1 MKSLR
6 LSLAALLCIAA
17 PAVAFAQEEAKKP
30 APPEGGGTDVEM
42 EEDTPPEDME
52 GTSENPDAP
61 KQVNGEV
68 VEGPVAP
75 KAVRTGYPMEEVLRP
90 ITLPAVMTEIGLDV
104 RSNFDPVD
112 TEFGLRARFG
122 ITKQAQIGVRYGIGG
137 LYEDGVTMKSG
148 FNTGKAFGLDF
159 TYLVFDWMAGKITLP
174 MYVDPFAMAVTLG
187 APMKFVFKEKY
198 AIVALDDFL
207 EIRILKF
214 IPSLTNESA
223 NEFNVFEYN
232 RNTSLRSSNVYLR
245 VGGIYQMKPNMA
257 IKANLKQT
265 IPGGGDNEASTSN
278 ETPLGLEGI
287 FQFSP
292 NAKMDVTGRLGIEDL
307 ASPGETFGLVIA
319 AAYRI

>member
-6 LSLAALLCIAA
+6 LSLAAVLML
-17 PAVAFAQEEAKKP
+17 AVPSVALAQEEAKKP
-30 APPEGGGTDVEM
+30 AAEGGTDVEM

-61 KQVNGEV
+61 KNVNEEV
-68 VEGPVAP
+68 VEGPAAP
-75 KAVRTGYPMEEVLRP
+75 KAVRTGYPIEEVLRP

-137 LYEDGVTMKSG
+137 LYEDAATMKNG

-159 TYLVFDWMAGKITLP
+159 TYLVFDWMAGHITLP
-174 MYVDPFAMAVTLG
+174 MYVDPFAMSVTLG
-187 APMKFVFKEKY
+187 APMKFTFKEKFS
-198 AIVALDDFL
+198 IVALDDFL
-207 EIRILKF
+207 EIRIIKF
-214 IPSLTNESA
+214 IPSLTNESVNEA
-223 NEFNVFEYN
+223 NVALNMT
-232 RNTSLRSSNVYLR
+232 NTSLRSSNVYLR
-245 VGGIYQMKPNMA
+245 AGVIYQLQPKMA
-257 IKANLKQT
+257 IKGNLKQT
-265 IPGGGDNEASTSN
+265 IPGGGDDEASTSN
-278 ETPLGLEGI
+278 ETPLGIEGI

-292 NAKMDVTGRLGIEDL
+292 NAKMDVTGRLGFEDL
-307 ASPGETFGLVIA
+307 ASPGETFGLVVA